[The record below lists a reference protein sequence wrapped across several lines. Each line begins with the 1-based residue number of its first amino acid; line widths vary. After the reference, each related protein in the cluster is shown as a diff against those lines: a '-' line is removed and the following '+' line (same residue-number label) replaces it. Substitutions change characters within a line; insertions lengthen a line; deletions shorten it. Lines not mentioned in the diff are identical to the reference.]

1 MINLNGEL
9 VPQEEA
15 KIGLNNRA
23 FNYADAVF
31 ETLKVRNGQP
41 LFFESHYFRL
51 MANMRICRMEIP
63 NHFTPE
69 QLSSEIISLVNAQTV
84 SCSNARV
91 KILVFR
97 DAEGLYTPA
106 TNQVGY
112 YITISPLAES
122 DYPLNLS
129 QYRVDIFKDY
139 LVPSGLLSTVKTT
152 NRMVN
157 ILAGIFAKENDL
169 DNCLLL
175 NTQKN
180 VIEALNGNIFLV
192 FDKIIKTPAL
202 SEGCLNG
209 IMRRHLIE
217 LAPKWGYK
225 VEEVSISPFE
235 IQRADEMFLTNIIQG
250 LRPVTNFRKKEFNL
264 SCSETLIEAL
274 NSSL

>member
-1 MINLNGEL
+1 MINLNGQL
-9 VPQEEA
+9 IPSEEA
-15 KIGLNNRA
+15 KVGLNNRA

-31 ETLKVRNGQP
+31 ETLKIRNGQP

-69 QLSSEIISLVNAQTV
+69 QLLFEIFDLVKAQAIN
-84 SCSNARV
+84 CSNSRV

-97 DAEGLYTPA
+97 DAEGLYVPA
-106 TNQVGY
+106 ANEVGY
-112 YITISPLAES
+112 CITIQPIAES

-129 QYRVDIFKDY
+129 QYKVDIFKDY

-180 VIEALNGNIFLV
+180 VIEALNGNVFLV
-192 FDKIIKTPAL
+192 FDKIIKTPKL

-209 IMRRHLIE
+209 IMRSHLIE
-217 LAPKWGYK
+217 LAPKCGYK
-225 VEEVSISPFE
+225 VEEVAVSPFE
-235 IQRADEMFLTNIIQG
+235 IQQADEMFFTNIIQG
-250 LRPVTNFRKKEFNL
+250 LRPVTNFRKKEFNTV
-264 SCSETLIEAL
+264 CAQTLIEAL